1 MHRRVDYH
9 ARAPAYTAF
18 PSRPA
23 RPTYAAWCFSHR
35 PYGTVADEAT
45 LNKWFDEG
53 ADDSEGAANMAN
65 RKERQLKWYLG
76 RLNAAL
82 TGTDGFAVG
91 NALTLGDVR

>member
-1 MHRRVDYH
+1 M
-9 ARAPAYTAF
+9 
-18 PSRPA
+18 
-23 RPTYAAWCFSHR
+23 
-35 PYGTVADEAT
+35 
-45 LNKWFDEG
+45 NKWFDEG